1 MDTGTLGISPLGG
14 LSVMSLNRTMRGNL
28 LHPLGLGFRLTVS
41 MIPQMPSPLLDF

>member
-14 LSVMSLNRTMRGNL
+14 LSVMSSNRTMRGNL

-41 MIPQMPSPLLDF
+41 MIPQMPSPLLAF